1 MKVRRRGGGM
11 KERGEDGRDPKYRS
25 TQSEKEKLRLLLVMT
40 PVKVRPLGTRF
51 HDRAHAIRLFSALP
65 SFLPLP
71 LTLTPLARSLSS
83 SCVFLL
89 LLFFAVGPID
99 LFHLLNAQKCR
110 RPRRISIP
118 VYAIHRP
125 PGADR
130 FLPTLRLFWAAFD
143 HIRYNSRPVELRFI
157 LSKNADARAR
167 AHPSYSFYKNIFIN
181 KNKKQQHIHTTA

>member
-83 SCVFLL
+83 APYLSSFNRPTVS
-89 LLFFAVGPID
+89 
-99 LFHLLNAQKCR
+99 KCR
-110 RPRRISIP
+110 SIVIHHQPSRCPKHIISQGGVTRYNCSRPGDLCQVP
-118 VYAIHRP
+118 KFVP
-125 PGADR
+125 GPGADV
-130 FLPTLRLFWAAFD
+130 T
-143 HIRYNSRPVELRFI
+143 EL
-157 LSKNADARAR
+157 S
-167 AHPSYSFYKNIFIN
+167 
-181 KNKKQQHIHTTA
+181 